1 MLINTRYV
9 VVRRWSL
16 YFITLGSPST
26 APTHTP
32 RLGLIS
38 SSENYG
44 QKSTWNINGARSRGY
59 RWSSFHFWYLELQ
72 IRKIFF
78 FSFSL
83 LVCDCCITRLPSLQ
97 KEQRSRRVKIE
108 IQRFS
113 LLTNRI
119 PLRSSEFRRYF
130 PYFLPPI
137 INETSL
143 VNLCLLYVLCRRYQ
157 EKTVSFFL
165 FFGLFFHH
173 ISHST
178 ACPTRGRK
186 RLHWARQKVIN
197 DRKTS

>member
-1 MLINTRYV
+1 MIVVFYYTRFPVDRPNTHASPRFNLILGKLRAKIYV
-9 VVRRWSL
+9 KYQRRKIEGVSVIIVS
-16 YFITLGSPST
+16 F
-26 APTHTP
+26 
-32 RLGLIS
+32 LIS
-38 SSENYG
+38 RITNSKN
-44 QKSTWNINGARSRGY
+44 
-59 RWSSFHFWYLELQ
+59 F
-72 IRKIFF
+72 FF

-83 LVCDCCITRLPSLQ
+83 LVCDCCITRLRE
-97 KEQRSRRVKIE
+97 EQRSRRVKIE

-143 VNLCLLYVLCRRYQ
+143 VNLCLFYVLCRRYQ